1 MLKIISVNESI
12 FIEKTAQLADEIWH
26 QHFSPIIG
34 KDQVNF
40 MLAKFQSESAISEQI
55 ESGWLYFL
63 LKQRDEFVGYVGL
76 VPDADNKQ
84 LMLSKLY
91 VKQSV
96 RRQGLGKYLLDFV
109 EEKCRS
115 EGYDLLWLTV
125 NRRNHGPID
134 FYKKLG
140 FTIVDGKIKDIG
152 GGFVMDDYIMQKR
165 L

>member
-1 MLKIISVNESI
+1 MLKIISVNESN
-12 FIEKTAQLADEIWH
+12 FIEKTAQLADEIWR

-34 KDQVNF
+34 TDQVDY
-40 MLAKFQSESAISEQI
+40 MLAKFQSESAITDQI

-63 LKQRDEFVGYVGL
+63 LKQSDEFVGYVGL
-76 VPDADNKQ
+76 VPDTDNKR

-91 VKQSV
+91 VKQSA
-96 RRQGLGKYLLDFV
+96 RGQGLGKYLLDFV

-115 EGYDLLWLTV
+115 DGFNLLWLTV
-125 NRRNHGPID
+125 NRHNNGPID

-140 FTIVDGKIKDIG
+140 FTIVDEKIKDIG